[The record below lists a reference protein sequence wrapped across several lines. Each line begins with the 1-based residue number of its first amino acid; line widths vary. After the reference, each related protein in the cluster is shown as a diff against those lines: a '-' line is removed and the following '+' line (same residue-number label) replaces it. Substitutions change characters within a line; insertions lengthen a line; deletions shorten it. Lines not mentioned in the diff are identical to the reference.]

1 MCCVLRL
8 FTFAATLVAAS
19 FWLAAFPTNAK
30 DESTTGV
37 QVESTPKPPV
47 RKLAMKAF
55 MRKKLALS
63 QDIMEGLAL
72 EDFKKIEEGARQL
85 SAMSVAAEFMVVK
98 EPLYADEAAEFRR
111 TVNKMEKAAKE
122 LRLDAA
128 TLSFM
133 DMTMSCVECHKYVRT
148 IRIANIGQPEGTVG
162 RSQASA
168 D

>member
-1 MCCVLRL
+1 
-8 FTFAATLVAAS
+8 
-19 FWLAAFPTNAK
+19 
-30 DESTTGV
+30 
-37 QVESTPKPPV
+37 
-47 RKLAMKAF
+47 MKAF

-85 SAMSVAAEFMVVK
+85 NAMSVAAEFMVVK

-148 IRIANIGQPEGTVG
+148 IRIANIGQPDGTVG